1 MLTGLNTPCNHPAVK
16 IVVVGGGIS
25 GLATAYA
32 LHERSRDANQSNE
45 IVVLE
50 ASEAIGGTIATT
62 PSNGFLCEG
71 GPNGFLD
78 SKPHTLALIR
88 RLGLSEQVLI
98 ASDASR
104 RRFVMVK
111 GRLHE
116 LPTTPGAFLRSGLLT
131 LGGRLRVV
139 CERWVGRAV
148 TAEDETVAAFARR
161 RLGTQAAQRLI
172 DPFVSGVFAGDPEQL
187 SLRATFPRLHE
198 LETEYGSLI
207 RASSKLR
214 KERGPQEG
222 GAAGPGGRLTSFSE
236 GMGTLTNALARA
248 LGPCVQCKSPVVSV
262 TRDSDRWTVV
272 TAAGAIESVDCVILA
287 IPAYRAAALLAP
299 LDKALSEPLNSIPYA
314 SVAVVALGFH
324 RDAVQHPLDGFGFL
338 IPHQE
343 NRKIL
348 GCLWTSSIFPGR
360 RAPDDHV
367 LLRSMVGGARAGER
381 VALDDASMVALVRA
395 ELDNLL
401 GLEGDPALV
410 HVRRY
415 DRAIPQY
422 TLGHLDR
429 VEALEE
435 ACSQWPGLYVTGN
448 ALRGVGI
455 NDCTREAEEVAVR
468 LLDTRH

>member
-32 LHERSRDANQSNE
+32 LHERSRDANQSND

-50 ASEAIGGTIATT
+50 AGEAIGGTIATT

-88 RLGLSEQVLI
+88 RLGLSEQVLTS
-98 ASDASR
+98 SDAAR
-104 RRFVMVK
+104 RRFVMIK

-131 LGGRLRVV
+131 LGGRLRVLG
-139 CERWVGRAV
+139 ERWVGRATDV
-148 TAEDETVAAFARR
+148 DETVAAFARR
-161 RLGTQAAQRLI
+161 RLGTQVAQRLI
-172 DPFVSGVFAGDPEQL
+172 DPFVSGVFAGDPELL
-187 SLRATFPRLHE
+187 SLRVTFPRLHE
-198 LETEYGSLI
+198 LETEFGSLI

-214 KERGPQEG
+214 KKRGPQEG

-236 GMGTLTNALARA
+236 GMGTLTKALAQA
-248 LGPCVQCKSPVVSV
+248 LAPNVHCNSPVVSLS
-262 TRDSDRWTVV
+262 RENDRWAVV
-272 TAAGAIESVDCVILA
+272 TAAGASESADCVILA

-343 NRKIL
+343 SRKIL
-348 GCLWTSSIFPGR
+348 GCLWTSSVFPGR
-360 RAPDDHV
+360 RAPDNHV

-395 ELDNLL
+395 ELDTVL

-422 TLGHLDR
+422 TVGHLDR
-429 VEALEE
+429 VEALEQ
-435 ACSQWPGLYVTGN
+435 ACSQWPGLFVTGN
-448 ALRGVGI
+448 AFRGVGI
-455 NDCTREAEEVAVR
+455 NDCTREAEELADR
-468 LLDTRH
+468 LFDTRH